1 MRVLIVFLLFIAILA
16 MDSQEPEPTLSYLYI
31 SLSGGVN
38 MIWGDEQYDSLTTAE
53 FYELTGIELEIYQEK
68 YTKK

>member
-1 MRVLIVFLLFIAILA
+1 